1 MAKGR
6 EISMDDFQKMGGAR
20 QVSKTGQQ
28 ADRILAGLQPNR
40 PILIPNS
47 SRGLQVA
54 LSRRVN
60 KMNDVIMK
68 VEKEGDK
75 RNIGLMRRG

>member
-6 EISMDDFQKMGGAR
+6 EISMEDFQKMGGAR

-28 ADRILAGLQPNR
+28 ADRLLAGLNPNR
-40 PILIPNS
+40 PILIPGA

-60 KMNDVIMK
+60 KMNDVMMK

-75 RNIGLMRRG
+75 RNIALLKKG